1 VWRRRGV
8 CVEKEGGVCGEGG
21 RGVRRRRE
29 GWSLGGTNGSTILK
43 PIVSLLVKSVDF
55 TSEDK

>member
-1 VWRRRGV
+1 
-8 CVEKEGGVCGEGG
+8 VEKEGGVCGEGG